1 MKGSYVE
8 REKVFNMTWKWFG
21 TAAMVLV
28 LMLASWAIAPG
39 EEKESSFFASS
50 LHQTG
55 EGMRYWYEEQGGFM
69 EVTKI
74 PYNDLGCKSCHV
86 KTCDSCHA
94 VEEGGKKAFS
104 REKARSMETCYPCHG
119 REAKAFK
126 VDTERETLDVHIDAG
141 MVCVDCH
148 SAEDIHGDGTPYQS
162 MRVPGAVDAS
172 CETCHTGEGADAPAF
187 DPTTRSHKRHGKS
200 HDCAAC
206 HVRSTMACYN
216 CHFDSA
222 LKEGKKGNFLPMK
235 SWLLLINYEGKVTSG
250 SAMTLVY
257 QDKPFIAYVPYYT
270 HSIMSPGRAC
280 PDCHSNEA
288 VKLIKEGK
296 KVPVVAWKD
305 GEAVPWE
312 GVVPVAPDSL
322 DWIFLNKL
330 ADGKWVPIES
340 GEAPKVQFAG
350 YGSPLTEKQ
359 LKKLSL
365 KMKAKQRRE

>member
-1 MKGSYVE
+1 MG
-8 REKVFNMTWKWFG
+8 RGKVRIKPWKRFG
-21 TAAMVLV
+21 TVAMVLV
-28 LMLASWAIAPG
+28 LMLASWAMAPG
-39 EEKESSFFASS
+39 EEIESSFFESS
-50 LHQTG
+50 LHRTG

-74 PYNDLGCKSCHV
+74 PYKDLSCKSCHV
-86 KTCDSCHA
+86 KTCDQCHA

-104 REKARSMETCYPCHG
+104 REKPRSMETCYPCHG
-119 REAKAFK
+119 REAKTFR
-126 VDTERETLDVHIDAG
+126 VDTKNETLDVHIDAG

-148 SAEDIHGDGTPYQS
+148 SAEDIHGDGTSYPS
-162 MRVPGAVDAS
+162 MRAPGAVDAS
-172 CETCHTGEGADAPAF
+172 CETCHTEESTDAPAF
-187 DPTTRSHKRHGKS
+187 DPMNNRAHKKHRKNL
-200 HDCAAC
+200 DCAAC

-250 SAMTLVY
+250 SAMALVY

-280 PDCHSNEA
+280 QDCHGNEA
-288 VKLIKEGK
+288 VKLIKAGK

-305 GEAVPWE
+305 GKAAPWE

-322 DWIFLNKL
+322 DWTFLDKV
-330 ADGKWVPIES
+330 ADGQWVPIEDC
-340 GEAPKVQFAG
+340 EAPKTQFAG

-359 LKKLSL
+359 LKKLYI
-365 KMKAKQRRE
+365 KMKAK